1 MHRIIKFNQKVWLKL
16 CIDLNTDLRKNV
28 KNDFEED
35 FFKLMNNKVLKKTV
49 KNVIKHRDFKFP
61 TAEAR
66 RNYLVSEPNYRPK
79 ISFSWKFMSNK
90 DSNTHK

>member
-1 MHRIIKFNQKVWLKL
+1 MWKMILKKIFLSWWIIKF
-16 CIDLNTDLRKNV
+16 
-28 KNDFEED
+28 
-35 FFKLMNNKVLKKTV
+35 LKKTV

-66 RNYLVSEPNYRPK
+66 RNYLVLEPNYRPK

>member
-1 MHRIIKFNQKVWLKL
+1 MWKMILKKIFLSWWIIKF
-16 CIDLNTDLRKNV
+16 
-28 KNDFEED
+28 
-35 FFKLMNNKVLKKTV
+35 LKKTV

-66 RNYLVSEPNYRPK
+66 RNYLVSEPNYRAK
-79 ISFSWKFMSNK
+79 IFFSWKFMSNK

>member
-1 MHRIIKFNQKVWLKL
+1 MWKMILKKIFLSWWIIKF
-16 CIDLNTDLRKNV
+16 
-28 KNDFEED
+28 
-35 FFKLMNNKVLKKTV
+35 LKKTV

>member
-1 MHRIIKFNQKVWLKL
+1 MWKMILKKIFLSWWIIKF
-16 CIDLNTDLRKNV
+16 
-28 KNDFEED
+28 
-35 FFKLMNNKVLKKTV
+35 LKKTV
-49 KNVIKHRDFKFP
+49 KNVIKHRDFKFS

-66 RNYLVSEPNYRPK
+66 RNYLVSEPNYRAK